1 MYLRDRIIHVDGHI
15 IGYQFNR
22 KSLGSRRFT
31 RRVRVSS
38 EESQTG
44 EAQVL
49 GRKVRVRRICPESK
63 FHWEVF

>member
-1 MYLRDRIIHVDGHI
+1 MYLSNRIIHVDGHI

-31 RRVRVSS
+31 RCVKVSS
-38 EESQTG
+38 EASQVG
-44 EAQVL
+44 EALVL
-49 GRKVRVRRICPESK
+49 GRKVRVRRVCPESK